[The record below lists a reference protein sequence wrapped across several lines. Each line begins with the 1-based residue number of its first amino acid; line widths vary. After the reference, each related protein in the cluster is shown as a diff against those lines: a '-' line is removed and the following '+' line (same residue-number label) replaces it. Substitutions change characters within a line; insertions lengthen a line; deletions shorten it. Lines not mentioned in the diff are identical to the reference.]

1 METDINGNNGP
12 VEGGATFVNKLYEN
26 LTYFDQYSNS
36 VILFIIITILIITLY
51 LYFFILIS
59 FYNF

>member
-36 VILFIIITILIITLY
+36 VILFIIITILIITLE
-51 LYFFILIS
+51 FNVEI
-59 FYNF
+59 